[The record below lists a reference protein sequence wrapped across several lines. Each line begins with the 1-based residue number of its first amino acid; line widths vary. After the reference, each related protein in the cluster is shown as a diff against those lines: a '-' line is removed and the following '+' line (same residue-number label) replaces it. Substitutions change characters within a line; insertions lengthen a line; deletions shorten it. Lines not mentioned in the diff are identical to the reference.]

1 MRASTFVAPVLLLVA
16 ALLTAPAAADVKI
29 AFIDPL
35 SGGGA
40 ATGILA
46 QKTHQFYIDA
56 INAAGGVNGEKIEL
70 LSFDNKV
77 NPQESLI
84 QLKKALDEGARFV
97 VQGNGSSIAHAITE
111 AVLKHNERNPG
122 KEVLFLNYAAVDP
135 ALTNEKCNFWHFRFD
150 ADADMKMAAITDVI
164 AKDSKI
170 KRVYLINQDYSFG
183 KAVAAAATKM
193 LAEKRPDIKIVGDE
207 LHPLQKVQDFSP
219 YVAKIKASGADTVI
233 TGNWSNDMVLLVKAG
248 KDAGLKV
255 GWDTFYG
262 GSPYLGTKGTL
273 PTGTVQQNVC
283 GEWYFPLHSHAL
295 NEFSNFDEGFGGMG
309 TLLRVDPFAGCTGFV
324 GSSNLVGG
332 TLKSGSVTALAA
344 DDANYYQV
352 NPKPVTAL
360 AIDWYAGF
368 TGVAAGSQNLR
379 ITYKGKNCA
388 TTTAT
393 TCTALT
399 TDLPQQTVK
408 VCDWT
413 IGGAAGCSTATSSG
427 WVTLPPPPAQ
437 PQGVGSTE
445 VGSTWTLPGSA
456 DRYIGTGAN
465 TGQVRVLIHTQRST
479 GSAFSTWA
487 NLLTIRY
494 DAP

>member
-1 MRASTFVAPVLLLVA
+1 MRSLFRYVLAIA
-16 ALLTAPAAADVKI
+16 ALLAAASPALADVKI

-35 SGGGA
+35 SGGA
-40 ATGILA
+40 ATTGILA

-56 INAAGGVNGEKIEL
+56 INAAGGINGEKIDL

-84 QLKKALDEGARFV
+84 QLKKALDEGALYV

-193 LAEKRPDIKIVGDE
+193 LSEKRPDIKIVGDE

-248 KDAGLKV
+248 RDAGLKV
-255 GWDTFYG
+255 SWETFYG
-262 GSPYLGTKGTL
+262 GGLGSVPAIGKDGVGHLKQITEHHKNVL
-273 PTGTVQQNVC
+273 PTLLPDEVAFHKRFTDKADELYYWRLRNMFALLEAAAKKAGSNDPVKLARALEGIKMDT
-283 GEWYFPLHSHAL
+283 PLGPMEMRADNHQLLQPLFVSTL
-295 NEFSNFDEGFGGMG
+295 SDKTKYDIEGSG
-309 TLLRVDPFAGCTGFV
+309 LGFV
-324 GSSNLVGG
+324 NDA
-332 TLKSGSVTALAA
+332 KIDADKTAL
-344 DDANYYQV
+344 
-352 NPKPVTAL
+352 P
-360 AIDWYAGF
+360 
-368 TGVAAGSQNLR
+368 
-379 ITYKGKNCA
+379 
-388 TTTAT
+388 T
-393 TCTALT
+393 TC
-399 TDLPQQTVK
+399 K
-408 VCDWT
+408 M
-413 IGGAAGCSTATSSG
+413 
-427 WVTLPPPPAQ
+427 
-437 PQGVGSTE
+437 
-445 VGSTWTLPGSA
+445 
-456 DRYIGTGAN
+456 
-465 TGQVRVLIHTQRST
+465 QR
-479 GSAFSTWA
+479 
-487 NLLTIRY
+487 
-494 DAP
+494 P